1 MKYLSYLN
9 KYFYKYKWRLIPG
22 VLFVIA
28 SNYFGILPA
37 QVIRVAFDL
46 VKENISL
53 YQIFEGFNRQ
63 QEIYQIF
70 GYSLLLFGAAV
81 LILALIRGLFLFL
94 MRQTIILTSRH
105 IEYDLKNEIYAHYQK
120 LDMAFYRRN
129 NTGDLMN
136 RATEDVGRVRGY
148 LGPAVMYSINT
159 VVLTIMVIIAMLQVN
174 KTLTFYALL
183 PIPILTIV
191 ILFINK
197 IINIRSE
204 NIQKQLSVL
213 SNFVQETFSG
223 IRVIKSYNRE
233 EKKASDFLDESNTY
247 KDVSISLVKAQAIFF
262 PLILLLVGSSTILTV
277 YVGGQEVIKGTI
289 SSGNIAEFIVYVN
302 QLTFPAMALAWVNSL
317 IQRAAASQK
326 RINEFLETKPDIYNE
341 NDGIRK
347 KLEGKIAFKNVVFTY
362 PDTGITALDDI
373 SFNVNQG
380 EILAI
385 LGKTGSGKSTIAALL
400 MRMYNLNAG
409 KITIDDVD
417 ITEYNLQ
424 YYREQIGYVP
434 QDVFL
439 FSDTIA
445 RNIAFG
451 QNTEDEEKIKWAAR
465 SAAVYDNIMNFD
477 KGFQTAIGE
486 RGITLSGGQKQ
497 RISIARALVK
507 DPEILIFDDCLSA
520 VDTKTEEE
528 ILNQLGKIM
537 QGKTSILISHR
548 VSTVKNADKII
559 LLEAGKIVEKGNHD
573 QLIALGGKYFELY
586 EKQKLD
592 EETVVN

>member
-9 KYFYKYKWRLIPG
+9 KYFYKYRWRLIPG

-53 YQIFEGFNRQ
+53 YQIFDGFERQ
-63 QEIYQIF
+63 QEIYKIF
-70 GYSLLLFGAAV
+70 GYSLLLFGV
-81 LILALIRGLFLFL
+81 TVFVLALIRGLFLFL

-148 LGPAVMYSINT
+148 LGPAIMYAINT
-159 VVLTIMVIIAMLQVN
+159 IVLTIMVVIAMLQVN

-183 PIPILTIV
+183 PIPVLTVV

-233 EKKASDFLDESNTY
+233 EKKAKDFLDESNTY

-262 PLILLLVGSSTILTV
+262 PLILLLVGLSTILTV

-326 RINEFLETKPDIYNE
+326 RINEFLETEPDIYNKS
-341 NDGIRK
+341 GHKK
-347 KLEGKIAFKNVVFTY
+347 KLKGTINFNNVVFTY
-362 PDTGITALDDI
+362 PDTGITALDDV
-373 SFNVNQG
+373 SFEVKQG

-385 LGKTGSGKSTIAALL
+385 LGRTGSGKSTIAALL

-409 KITIDDVD
+409 EISIDGVD
-417 ITEYNLQ
+417 IAKYDLQ
-424 YYREQIGYVP
+424 NYREQIGYVP

-451 QNTEDEEKIKWAAR
+451 LDHEDMEKVEWAAK
-465 SAAVYDNIMNFD
+465 SAAVYDNIMNFEN
-477 KGFQTAIGE
+477 GFKTEIGE

-497 RISIARALVK
+497 RISIARALIK

-528 ILNQLGKIM
+528 ILSQLGKIM

-559 LLEAGKIVEKGNHD
+559 LLEAGKIVEQGNHD
-573 QLIALGGKYFELY
+573 QLIGLGGKYFELY

-592 EETVVN
+592 EEAIAT

>member
-1 MKYLSYLN
+1 
-9 KYFYKYKWRLIPG
+9 
-22 VLFVIA
+22 LFVIA

-53 YQIFEGFNRQ
+53 YQIFDGFDRQ
-63 QEIYQIF
+63 QEIYKIF
-70 GYSLLLFGAAV
+70 GYSLLLFGV
-81 LILALIRGLFLFL
+81 VVFVLALIRGLFLFL

-148 LGPAVMYSINT
+148 LGPAIMYAINT
-159 VVLTIMVIIAMLQVN
+159 IVLTIMVVIAMLQVN

-183 PIPILTIV
+183 PIPILTII

-233 EKKASDFLDESNTY
+233 EKKSADFLNESNIY

-262 PLILLLVGSSTILTV
+262 PLILLLVGLSTILTV
-277 YVGGQEVIKGTI
+277 YIGGQEVIKGTI

-326 RINEFLETKPDIYNE
+326 RINEFLETEPDIYNE
-341 NDGIRK
+341 SGRKK
-347 KLEGKIAFKNVVFTY
+347 KLEGKINFKNIVFTY
-362 PDTGITALDDI
+362 PDTGITALDDV
-373 SFNVNQG
+373 SFEVKQG

-385 LGKTGSGKSTIAALL
+385 LGRTGSGKSTIAALL

-409 KITIDDVD
+409 EITIDDVN
-417 ITEYNLQ
+417 ITKYNLQ
-424 YYREQIGYVP
+424 NYREQIGYVP

-445 RNIAFG
+445 KNIAFG
-451 QNTEDEEKIKWAAR
+451 LDTENIDKIKWAAK
-465 SAAVYDNIMNFD
+465 SAAVYDNIMNFER
-477 KGFQTAIGE
+477 GFQTEIGE

-497 RISIARALVK
+497 RISIARALIK

-559 LLEAGKIVEKGNHD
+559 LLEAGKIIEQGNHD
-573 QLIALGGKYFELY
+573 QLIGLGGKYFELY

-592 EETVVN
+592 EETVAS